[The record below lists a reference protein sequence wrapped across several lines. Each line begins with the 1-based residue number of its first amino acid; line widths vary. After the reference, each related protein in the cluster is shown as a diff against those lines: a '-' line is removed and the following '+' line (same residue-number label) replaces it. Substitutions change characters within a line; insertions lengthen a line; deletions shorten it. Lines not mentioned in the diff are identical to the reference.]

1 MSAKKVVNCVKVLTS
16 KGFNGEKASS
26 KSTVHYY
33 VKKKKINK
41 KVKYNSNFIPE
52 TSLSFIMNHN
62 LIFLK
67 K

>member
-1 MSAKKVVNCVKVLTS
+1 MSAKKVVSCVNVLTS

-33 VKKKKINK
+33 VKKKINK

-52 TSLSFIMNHN
+52 QV
-62 LIFLK
+62 
-67 K
+67 

>member
-52 TSLSFIMNHN
+52 QV
-62 LIFLK
+62 
-67 K
+67 